1 MTHKKIPTPLILLL
15 VIGLFVTAYFGIRA
29 LTQKSQTSLTL
40 SGTIEGEQINI
51 SPESAGKIAEIF
63 VSEGA
68 SVKSGDALFRL
79 DDTLLQAQRA
89 AASASV
95 DLARSTLANAEAQF
109 NVVDSA
115 VQLDA
120 SAATTVLLTAPDPS
134 GYTLP
139 NGYYSQAELLSAA
152 ETEML
157 NAQSALEKVQND
169 LMLKLAEQDS
179 TDFKAAEIA
188 LMRERAAVLNAEN
201 TLSKARFSQNQNLI
215 DAAQQQLDDERE
227 NLDIAQTTYDDLK
240 DSGPAKAIIALRTQ
254 VTLLIERENLA
265 REAWLKLQI
274 GKDSPKWIAANAAL
288 EQAHAAVEQAN
299 AQLGLIDAQIAKL
312 TIHAPANG
320 VVTKVIAQPGEV
332 VTAGAQVITL
342 SIPDT
347 LTITVYV
354 PEDQIGSVSLD
365 QAATLTVDSFPEALY
380 TARVIQIADKAEF
393 TPRNTST
400 VEGRKTTV
408 FAIKL
413 KVEDASGL
421 LKSGMPADIV
431 FVEAGK

>member
-1 MTHKKIPTPLILLL
+1 MTHKKIPTPVILLL
-15 VIGLFVTAYFGIRA
+15 VIGLFVAAYYGIRA
-29 LTQKSQTSLTL
+29 LTQKSETSLSL
-40 SGTIEGEQINI
+40 SGTIEGEQLNV
-51 SPESAGKIAEIF
+51 SPESAGKIAEVF

-68 SVKSGDALFRL
+68 IVKSGDALFRL
-79 DDTLLQAQRA
+79 DDSLLQAQRT
-89 AASASV
+89 AASVSV
-95 DLARSTLANAEAQF
+95 DLARSALANAEAQF

-120 SAATTVLLTAPDPS
+120 SAATTALLTASDPT

-152 ETEML
+152 ETELL
-157 NAQSALEKVQND
+157 NAQSALEKSQND
-169 LMLKLAEQDS
+169 LKLKLAEQAS

-201 TLSKARFSQNQNLI
+201 TLSKSRLSQNQELI
-215 DAAQQQLDDERE
+215 DAAQLQLDDERE
-227 NLDIAQTTYDDLK
+227 NLDIAQTAYDDLK
-240 DSGPAKAIIALRTQ
+240 ESESAVAIIALRAQ
-254 VTLLIERENLA
+254 VTLMTEREHLA

-274 GKDSPKWIAANAAL
+274 GEDSPKWKAANAAL

-299 AQLGLIDAQIAKL
+299 AQLALIDIQIAKL
-312 TIHAPANG
+312 TIHAPADG
-320 VVTKVIAQPGEV
+320 MVTDVISRTGEV

-354 PEDQIGSVSLD
+354 PEDQIGSISLD
-365 QAATLTVDSFPEALY
+365 QMATLTVDSFPEALY

-408 FAIKL
+408 FALKL

-431 FVEAGK
+431 FLEADK